1 VQHSDQ
7 LQEFSKKKGK
17 QLKASA
23 AIYFETPQGET
34 IHFQRT
40 ISSTGH
46 GDYRIDRI
54 DGTVVQFK
62 VIKSTR
68 CEKNRNEIHAML
80 CYAMLCYV
88 AIDCLYLF
96 TLTRGFSPFVVWKRL
111 TSIARP
117 QHRNSGKPQSE
128 LFFSHNLIAST

>member
-1 VQHSDQ
+1 MQ
-7 LQEFSKKKGK
+7 
-17 QLKASA
+17 
-23 AIYFETPQGET
+23 
-34 IHFQRT
+34 
-40 ISSTGH
+40 
-46 GDYRIDRI
+46 
-54 DGTVVQFK
+54 
-62 VIKSTR
+62 
-68 CEKNRNEIHAML
+68 

-128 LFFSHNLIAST
+128 LFFFSQPHRLDIIFYIGVSVKFAGLVSSKFEFAACYQM